1 MAPDDGGSVAAGGVD
16 TASQRQPVVS
26 GLHDAGPDRNRQD
39 QFLDVQQHH
48 MAVTLSET
56 GEVVPVLFA
65 VAEDDTRFAGQFHQ
79 VVGGVAVGGV
89 PLVLDGALEVRE
101 EDHVEAVGPGDLT
114 EVAVAV
120 LSRDLHQVQVRVG
133 GPQPLFRG
141 AVEPFQFQSDHT
153 WCFVCQVDLD
163 SGPLGLES

>member
-1 MAPDDGGSVAAGGVD
+1 
-16 TASQRQPVVS
+16 
-26 GLHDAGPDRNRQD
+26 
-39 QFLDVQQHH
+39 

-65 VAEDDTRFAGQFHQ
+65 VAKDDTRFAGQFHQ

-89 PLVLDGALEVRE
+89 SLVLDGAQDLPIQLLTLLPEVLDGALEVRE

-153 WCFVCQVDLD
+153 WCFVRQVDLD